1 MKPASDLEGSDTV
14 PPLSLITSSDVD
26 DIVSS
31 RLPPE
36 EKITELIR
44 MRDRL
49 GEAATDPEFAN
60 RDILANLNE
69 ALERLVADRYLL

>member
-49 GEAATDPEFAN
+49 GEAATDPEFGAATGTWPP
-60 RDILANLNE
+60 DDATGI
-69 ALERLVADRYLL
+69 DR